1 MRIHHPQPP
10 GSDSPMTNS
19 GWALLVLHRP
29 LAANISNNNSEFVP
43 SEQTMDAPHSPCSPE
58 GRTPSYSHSKKPP
71 HVPYRCLEVSLKV
84 SPPPPYPTPL
94 PYVHRPIPLQVSSPA
109 LQSSSCLNTCDLV
122 LIMFHSSWVTYRM
135 LRLRGKRKKGTLG
148 RNLRLRPGKEHN
160 LASQKCCFY
169 TLHSGPQAL
178 LSRCHPDKSP
188 ILLNGHA
195 QGSNLWIQ
203 GYSAG
208 EPKAFLTTGAS
219 RSR

>member
-1 MRIHHPQPP
+1 M
-10 GSDSPMTNS
+10 
-19 GWALLVLHRP
+19 
-29 LAANISNNNSEFVP
+29 
-43 SEQTMDAPHSPCSPE
+43 
-58 GRTPSYSHSKKPP
+58 
-71 HVPYRCLEVSLKV
+71 PYRCLEVSLKV
-84 SPPPPYPTPL
+84 SPPPPYPTPP

-208 EPKAFLTTGAS
+208 EPKVFLTTDAS
-219 RSR
+219 RSRQAIKSSVDQSP

>member
-1 MRIHHPQPP
+1 MRIHHSQPP

-84 SPPPPYPTPL
+84 SPPPPYPTPP

-148 RNLRLRPGKEHN
+148 RSLRLRPGKEHN

-178 LSRCHPDKSP
+178 LSRCT
-188 ILLNGHA
+188 LT
-195 QGSNLWIQ
+195 
-203 GYSAG
+203 
-208 EPKAFLTTGAS
+208 KAPFS
-219 RSR
+219 